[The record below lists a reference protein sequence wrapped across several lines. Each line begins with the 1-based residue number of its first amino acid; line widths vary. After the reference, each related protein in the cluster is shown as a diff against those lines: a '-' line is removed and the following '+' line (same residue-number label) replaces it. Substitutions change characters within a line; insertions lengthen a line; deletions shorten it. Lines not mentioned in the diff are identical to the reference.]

1 MRYRAFVAAT
11 KKDLEKQ
18 REHVTKQLRDA
29 SLEVDPMEN
38 WPADAE
44 NPAVISAKRTSGCH
58 FCIALVGFQRGT
70 IAQNDMDERSITQLE
85 VDTAISRGLKTL
97 VYLLRDS
104 EANRRAWPPEFNQ
117 LDDPQFAAW
126 RRRLEKQMVCGYFDA
141 ASMPDVRSP
150 GRLYNGNSGAAAGI
164 T

>member
-58 FCIALVGFQRGT
+58 FCVALVGFQRGT
-70 IAQNDMDERSITQLE
+70 IAQNDINERSITQLE

-104 EANRRAWPPEFNQ
+104 EANRRAWPPK
-117 LDDPQFAAW
+117 AH
-126 RRRLEKQMVCGYFDA
+126 
-141 ASMPDVRSP
+141 
-150 GRLYNGNSGAAAGI
+150 GRHSGCRGGRAPSNSLLYTNSSS
-164 T
+164 